1 MSILT
6 SDECESFILSI
17 RELLAIEENTI
28 IVNKCMCVCVCVCV
42 PSPFNFG
49 EVCKDDAKGD
59 AENCSRLCFCNLRF
73 L

>member
-6 SDECESFILSI
+6 SDECESFILNI

-28 IVNKCMCVCVCVCV
+28 IVNKCLWVCV
-42 PSPFNFG
+42 PSPFNLG
-49 EVCKDDAKGD
+49 EVCKDDVNGD